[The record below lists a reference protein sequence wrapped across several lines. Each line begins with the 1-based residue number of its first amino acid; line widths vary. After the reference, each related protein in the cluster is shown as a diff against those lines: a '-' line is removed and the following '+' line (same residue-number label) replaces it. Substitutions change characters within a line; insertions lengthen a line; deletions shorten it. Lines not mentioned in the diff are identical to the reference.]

1 MVLFFSALIAGLGVG
16 SVYGLI
22 ALSYNVVYNSTNI
35 FNVAQGDLMMCGVL
49 VSFLSLNVWHIPQI
63 AALGLVVLVVVAL
76 SLIEERIAVRP
87 FLSRL
92 RGGGIGWFISTLGF
106 SLVLETIATKI
117 YGQRTV
123 AAIPSPLGTKSIHVG
138 SVTIAPKYLLAI
150 GVLIAVTALLDVFY
164 KRSWLGNAMRAVAE
178 DRQIS
183 ALRGVDPN
191 RLSQLAFVAAGL
203 VTAAA
208 AFVVAPIVAANV
220 SVGLTY
226 GLKAFIAMA
235 VGGFGSLR
243 GCVIGGFILGV
254 AEQLFDLYLN
264 SNYEIFAGLVLILFV
279 LAIRPTGLFGLRR
292 VRQV

>member
-1 MVLFFSALIAGLGVG
+1 
-16 SVYGLI
+16 
-22 ALSYNVVYNSTNI
+22 
-35 FNVAQGDLMMCGVL
+35 
-49 VSFLSLNVWHIPQI
+49 
-63 AALGLVVLVVVAL
+63 
-76 SLIEERIAVRP
+76 
-87 FLSRL
+87 
-92 RGGGIGWFISTLGF
+92 
-106 SLVLETIATKI
+106 
-117 YGQRTV
+117 
-123 AAIPSPLGTKSIHVG
+123 
-138 SVTIAPKYLLAI
+138 
-150 GVLIAVTALLDVFY
+150 VFY